1 MIKYLILSFCLI
13 LLGTNIFYYDF
24 NYALL
29 SAENRISLIGMLATS
44 CATLLTII
52 FLLSEKVGKINKD

>member
-1 MIKYLILSFCLI
+1 MIKYLILSLCLI
-13 LLGTNIFYYDF
+13 VLGINVFYYDF

-44 CATLLTII
+44 CATLLIII
-52 FLLSEKVGKINKD
+52 FILSEKVGKINKD

>member
-1 MIKYLILSFCLI
+1 M
-13 LLGTNIFYYDF
+13 LGINVFYYDF

-44 CATLLTII
+44 CAALLIII
-52 FLLSEKVGKINKD
+52 FILSEKVGKINKD